1 MAGDPY
7 AALGVKKTAS
17 EAEIKKAYRKIAKT
31 DHPDLNPDPAAAE
44 RFKAASS
51 AYDLLKDPE
60 QRRRFDSGEIDDQG
74 HERPQQRYY
83 RQHAEAAGNPYQQD
97 YGFSGDPDLSDVFE
111 DLFGRRGGPG
121 GGGGGFRGY
130 GGGGGAGA
138 GAGQREADFSMRG
151 QDHRFQ
157 LEVDFLTA
165 AKGGKTRI
173 TLPDGSDL
181 EVAIPKGA
189 HEGQTIRLKGKG
201 GPGYGKG
208 GAGDAYLT
216 LSVGQHPDFVREEN
230 DIFTVLPISIDEAV
244 LGGKVA
250 APTID
255 GPVNLTIPKGA
266 TSGQKLRLRGRGV
279 NGGDQNVELKVVMP
293 PKVDDDLAAFMEN
306 WRKSHAYDPRAKRK
320 G

>member
-7 AALGVKKTAS
+7 AALGVSKSAS
-17 EAEIKKAYRKIAKT
+17 DAEIKKAYRKIAKT
-31 DHPDLNPDPAAAE
+31 DHPDLNPDPAAGE
-44 RFKAASS
+44 RFKAASA

-60 QRRRFDSGEIDDQG
+60 QRRRFDAGEIDDQG

-83 RQHAEAAGNPYQQD
+83 RQHAEAAGNPYAQD
-97 YGFSGDPDLSDVFE
+97 YGFGGDPDLSDVFG
-111 DLFGRRGGPG
+111 DLFGQRGGGRGGPG
-121 GGGGGFRGY
+121 QGGFRGF
-130 GGGGGAGA
+130 GGGPGA

-157 LEVDFLTA
+157 LDVDFLTA

-173 TLPDGSDL
+173 TMPDGSDL

-216 LSVGQHPDFVREEN
+216 LSVGQHPDFVREGD
-230 DIFTVLPISIDEAV
+230 DIFTTLPISIDEAV

-266 TSGQKLRLRGRGV
+266 TTGQKLRLRGRGV
-279 NGGDQNVELKVVMP
+279 NGGDQQVELKVVMP
-293 PKVDDDLAAFMEN
+293 PQVDDDLAAFMEN
-306 WRKSHAYDPRAKRK
+306 WRKSHAYDARAKRK

>member
-7 AALGVKKTAS
+7 AALGVSKTAS
-17 EAEIKKAYRKIAKT
+17 DAEIKKAYRKIAKS

-44 RFKAASS
+44 RFKAASA

-60 QRRRFDSGEIDDQG
+60 QRRRFDAGEIDDQG
-74 HERPQQRYY
+74 QERPQHRYY
-83 RQHAEAAGNPYQQD
+83 RQHAEAAGNPYAQE
-97 YGFSGDPDLSDVFE
+97 YGFQGDPDLSDVFE
-111 DLFGRRGGPG
+111 DLFGRRGQGAG
-121 GGGGGFRGY
+121 QGAFRGY
-130 GGGGGAGA
+130 RAGSGGGP
-138 GAGQREADFSMRG
+138 READFSMRG

-173 TLPDGSDL
+173 SLPDGGDL
-181 EVAIPKGA
+181 EVSIPKGA

-201 GPGYGKG
+201 GPGFGKG
-208 GAGDAYLT
+208 APGDAYLT
-216 LSVGQHPDFVREEN
+216 LSVGQHPDFQREGD
-230 DIFTVLPISIDEAV
+230 DIFVTLPISIDEAI

-250 APTID
+250 VPTID

-279 NGGDQNVELKVVMP
+279 NGGDQQVELKVVMP
-293 PKVDDDLAAFMEN
+293 ARPDDELTAFMEN
-306 WRKSHAYDPRAKRK
+306 WRKSHGYDPRAKTRT
-320 G
+320 GG

>member
-7 AALGVKKTAS
+7 AALGVGRTAS
-17 EAEIKKAYRKIAKT
+17 DAEIKTAYRRIAKT
-31 DHPDLNPDPAAAE
+31 DHPDLNPDPAAVE
-44 RFKAASS
+44 RFKAASA

-60 QRRRFDSGEIDDQG
+60 QRRRFDAGEIDEQG
-74 HERPQQRYY
+74 QERPQRRYY
-83 RQHAEAAGNPYQQD
+83 RQHAEAAGNPYRQD
-97 YGFSGDPDLSDVFE
+97 YGFGDDPDLSDVFG
-111 DLFGRRGGPG
+111 DLFGRRAGAGQH
-121 GGGGGFRGY
+121 GF
-130 GGGGGAGA
+130 GA
-138 GAGQREADFSMRG
+138 GAGQRGPDFDMRG

-173 TLPDGSDL
+173 TLPDGGDL

-201 GPGYGKG
+201 GPGLGKG
-208 GAGDAYLT
+208 GPGDAYLT
-216 LSVGQHPDFVREEN
+216 LSVGQHPDFTREGN
-230 DIFTVLPISIDEAV
+230 DIFVTLPISIDEAV

-255 GPVNLTIPKGA
+255 GPVNLTIPQGA

-279 NGGDQNVELKVVMP
+279 NGGDQNIELKVVMP
-293 PKVDDDLAAFMEN
+293 PAVDEDLAAFMEN
-306 WRKSHAYDPRAKRK
+306 WRNSHAYDPRAKRK